1 MSDRMIWGYLVH
13 LSFNMWSDRSGKDA
27 YLPAK
32 NRLQFD
38 RGVFDAILKKMK
50 SVGANTVVID
60 IGDGVRY
67 RSHPE
72 IAVKGAWPVAL
83 LRRELARIRAMGIE
97 PIPKLNFSTCHDHWL
112 GPYSRMVS
120 TPAYYRVCRDLISE
134 VARIFDRPRFFHLG
148 MDEET
153 AQHQRTFRY
162 VVIRQHDLWW
172 HDMKYLLRQVERAGV
187 RPWIWSDYIWHHGR
201 EFLRLMPRSV
211 LQSNWY
217 YGKSFSR
224 KKVYVES
231 YVDLEK
237 HGYDQVPTGANI
249 MASWAHPDS
258 FPGNVRF
265 CTANIGR
272 KRLKGFLQTLW
283 KPTTGENLRAHMRS
297 LDILKAGREIYERM
311 NAGKG
316 RR

>member
-1 MSDRMIWGYLVH
+1 
-13 LSFNMWSDRSGKDA
+13 
-27 YLPAK
+27 
-32 NRLQFD
+32 
-38 RGVFDAILKKMK
+38 
-50 SVGANTVVID
+50 
-60 IGDGVRY
+60 VRY

-72 IAVKGAWPVAL
+72 IAVKGAWSVDRL
-83 LRRELARIRAMGIE
+83 KREISRIRAMGLE

-120 TPAYYRVCRDLISE
+120 TPVYYRVCRDLIAE
-134 VARIFDRPRFFHLG
+134 VCRIFGRPRFFHLG

-172 HDMKYLLRQVERAGV
+172 HDMKFLIRQVERAGV

-201 EFLRLMPRSV
+201 EFLRQMPKSV

-217 YGKSFSR
+217 YDRKFSP
-224 KKVYVES
+224 KIGYVKA
-231 YVDLEK
+231 YLDLDR

-249 MASWAHPDS
+249 LASWAHPDS

-265 CTANIGR
+265 CTRNLAKR
-272 KRLKGFLQTLW
+272 RLKGFLQTLW
-283 KPTTGENLRAHMRS
+283 LPTTKENLRAHMRS
-297 LDILKAGREIYERM
+297 LKILKT
-311 NAGKG
+311 GKG
-316 RR
+316 IHEKLTAK